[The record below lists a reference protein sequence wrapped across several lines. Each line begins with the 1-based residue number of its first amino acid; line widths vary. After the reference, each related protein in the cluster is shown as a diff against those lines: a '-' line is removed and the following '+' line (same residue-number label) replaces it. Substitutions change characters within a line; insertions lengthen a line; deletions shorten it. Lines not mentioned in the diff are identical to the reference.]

1 MVKTKKIS
9 VLLVVMMVI
18 AILFLTTGCQ
28 SQNYESQIPEATD
41 QFYVNDFAN
50 IIDDKTEREMVE
62 KAKAYSDSTGGVQ
75 VVVTTVQTIGNADP
89 VKYTTDMYNK
99 YGIGK
104 NNMGVLIML
113 SVETRDIQM
122 REGENIR
129 KYISASKCGD
139 IIDEH
144 IDYLSKN
151 DFEKGLYEIQNST
164 IKFLK
169 GKNLNAEEE
178 IVISTPSI
186 GNTEKTEE
194 SKKVV
199 KTVFLVLGLTACFVG
214 TAYGINIYSKAKKK
228 KKEAEEIERINNSEI
243 VRGLKEKL
251 SVFENSIVTL
261 KQNLKTKEQ
270 EFEEE
275 KKALQEELTAVK
287 SKYTNLS
294 ERYKRAIQAYPD
306 LDEKVDAI
314 FAKEKEEADKA
325 AAREVE
331 NYIKY
336 ILGSDVT
343 RTNMRRFKI
352 ALEKYMELTFQQ
364 KIYISSELIIKLE
377 NAYKESAKL
386 QREWEEAERIQ
397 RNKEKAAEVQST
409 ILAALAISATRHSL
423 SQIRRASSAYDNL
436 SSEQRQY
443 VTADLNA
450 LNDALRRA
458 RRDQE
463 EYEEEEERKRR
474 AEEERR
480 RRQREEEERR
490 RRASSSYHS
499 SFSSSSR
506 SSFGGSRNSGFGG
519 RSGGHGA
526 GRKF

>member
-1 MVKTKKIS
+1 MVKVKKMS
-9 VLLVVMMVI
+9 MFMVI
-18 AILFLTTGCQ
+18 VLSICMMLGSITVFAVGTD
-28 SQNYESQIPEATD
+28 IPEATD

-75 VVVTTVQTIGNADP
+75 VVVTTVQTIGNADS

-139 IIDEH
+139 ILDEYG
-144 IDYLSKN
+144 IPYLAEN
-151 DFEKGLYEIQNST
+151 DFQKGLYEIQNAT
-164 IKFLK
+164 IKFLE
-169 GKNLNAEEE
+169 GKKLNAEEE
-178 IVISTPSI
+178 IVVSTPSI

-243 VRGLKEKL
+243 VLGLKEKL

-275 KKALQEELTAVK
+275 KKALQEELTSVK

-306 LDEKVDAI
+306 LDKKVDAI
-314 FAKEKEEADKA
+314 FAKEKEKADKA
-325 AAREVE
+325 AAKYVE
-331 NYIKY
+331 EDIKNVLTY
-336 ILGSDVT
+336 KVSRKVVSEFMSALGHFERLTYEQKQYVPKELVDQL
-343 RTNMRRFKI
+343 K
-352 ALEKYMELTFQQ
+352 EKY
-364 KIYISSELIIKLE
+364 
-377 NAYKESAKL
+377 KEGVRL
-386 QREWEEAERIQ
+386 QREWEEAELVRL
-397 RNKEKAAEVQST
+397 NKEKAAEVQKL
-409 ILAALAISATRHSL
+409 IIAAIALSATRHSL
-423 SQIRRASSAYDNL
+423 SQIRRAAGAYDNL
-436 SSEQRQY
+436 SREQRQY
-443 VTADLNA
+443 VTADVNA
-450 LNDALRRA
+450 LTTALRRA
-458 RRDQE
+458 QRDQD
-463 EYEEEEERKRR
+463 EYEEEERRRRR

-490 RRASSSYHS
+490 RRASYSSS
-499 SFSSSSR
+499 SFSSG
-506 SSFGGSRNSGFGG
+506 SSFGGGSSGFGG

>member
-1 MVKTKKIS
+1 MVKVRKMS
-9 VLLVVMMVI
+9 MFMVI
-18 AILFLTTGCQ
+18 VLSICMMLGSITVFAAK
-28 SQNYESQIPEATD
+28 SDIPEATD

-89 VKYTTDMYNK
+89 VKYTIDMYNK

-129 KYISASKCGD
+129 KYISASNCGD
-139 IIDEH
+139 IIDKYGFE
-144 IDYLSKN
+144 YLSKN
-151 DFEKGLYEIQNST
+151 NFEKGLYEIQNAT
-164 IKFLK
+164 IKYLE
-169 GKNLNAEEE
+169 GKSLNAEKE
-178 IVISTPSI
+178 IAISTPSI
-186 GNTEKTEE
+186 GNTDNNEGGGKVLKTAL
-194 SKKVV
+194 
-199 KTVFLVLGLTACFVG
+199 LVLALTACLLG
-214 TAYGINIYSKAKKK
+214 AAYGINVYSKAKKEK
-228 KKEAEEIERINNSEI
+228 EEAEEIERINNSEI
-243 VRGLKEKL
+243 VLDLKEK
-251 SVFENSIVTL
+251 NSIFESSIGTL
-261 KQNLKTKEQ
+261 KQKLKTQEQ
-270 EFEEE
+270 EFEDE
-275 KKALQEELTAVK
+275 KESLIEELTSVK
-287 SKYTNLS
+287 GKYANLS
-294 ERYKRAIQAYPD
+294 ERYKRAIQAYPN

-325 AAREVE
+325 AAKDVE
-331 NYIKY
+331 GDIKNVLTY
-336 ILGSDVT
+336 DASRNVVDEFAT
-343 RTNMRRFKI
+343 
-352 ALEKYMELTFQQ
+352 ALTLFEDLTYEQKQYVSKELMAKLKEKYTESVRLQ
-364 KIYISSELIIKLE
+364 K
-377 NAYKESAKL
+377 
-386 QREWEEAERIQ
+386 EWEEAERVR
-397 RNKEKAAEVQST
+397 RNKEKAAEVQKL
-409 ILAALAISATRHSL
+409 ILAAIALSATRHSL
-423 SQIRRASSAYDNL
+423 SQIRRAAGAYDNL

-499 SFSSSSR
+499 SFGSSSR

-519 RSGGHGA
+519 RTGGHGV

>member
-1 MVKTKKIS
+1 MVKVRKMS
-9 VLLVVMMVI
+9 MFMVVVLSICMMLG
-18 AILFLTTGCQ
+18 AITVFAAGTD
-28 SQNYESQIPEATD
+28 IPEATD

-62 KAKAYSDSTGGVQ
+62 KAKAYSDTTGGVQ

-139 IIDEH
+139 ILDEYG
-144 IDYLSKN
+144 IPYLAEN
-151 DFEKGLYEIQNST
+151 NFEKGLYEIQNAT
-164 IKFLK
+164 IKFLE

-178 IVISTPSI
+178 IVVSTPSI

-199 KTVFLVLGLTACFVG
+199 KTVFLVLVLTACFVG
-214 TAYGINIYSKAKKK
+214 AAYGINIYSKAKKK

-261 KQNLKTKEQ
+261 KQNLNTKEQ

-275 KKALQEELTAVK
+275 KEALQEELTSVK

-325 AAREVE
+325 AARDVE
-331 NYIKY
+331 NHIKY

-343 RTNMRRFKI
+343 RTNMRRFQI
-352 ALEKYMELTFQQ
+352 ALEKYKELTSQQ
-364 KIYISSELIIKLE
+364 KIYISSELISKLE

-386 QREWEEAERIQ
+386 QREWEVAERV
-397 RNKEKAAEVQST
+397 RKNKEKAAEVQT
-409 ILAALAISATRHSL
+409 LILAAIGLSATRHSL
-423 SQIRRASSAYDNL
+423 SQIRRAAGAYDNL
-436 SSEQRQY
+436 SREQRQY
-443 VTADLNA
+443 VTADINA
-450 LNDALRRA
+450 LTNALRRA
-458 RRDQE
+458 QRDQD
-463 EYEEEEERKRR
+463 EYEEEERRRRR

-480 RRQREEEERR
+480 RRQREEEEEERR
-490 RRASSSYHS
+490 RRASYSSS
-499 SFSSSSR
+499 SFSSG
-506 SSFGGSRNSGFGG
+506 SSFGGGSSGFGG